1 LRSISKAPG
10 RRIARNELGRDRP
23 ISLWEESYDE
33 TLFRLFSKCT
43 RRLFETGPAA
53 RLRARRALRAA
64 APARAQTFVGNNFS
78 PGSSLLSALE
88 TIGFKDSVPPFVI
101 LQEYDP
107 SGPATTGAIFGSA
120 GTVNDVT
127 FYGGGNYD
135 FTVYALA
142 LTGSNPAQNELTFN
156 VVGDQTFASDATTK
170 GMQNLAANFPVGAGD
185 YLAFACHADRGRCRR
200 SRSGRRGCRP

>member
-1 LRSISKAPG
+1 MTKSCFA
-10 RRIARNELGRDRP
+10 
-23 ISLWEESYDE
+23 
-33 TLFRLFSKCT
+33 FSPNV
-43 RRLFETGPAA
+43 PAA
-53 RLRARRALRAA
+53 CLKRGLLLGSALAALCAAA

-120 GTVNDVT
+120 GTVNDDT

-142 LTGSNPAQNELTFN
+142 LDSSNTAKNQQTFT
-156 VVGDQTFASDATTK
+156 VVGGDKTFA
-170 GMQNLAANFPVGAGD
+170 
-185 YLAFACHADRGRCRR
+185 
-200 SRSGRRGCRP
+200 